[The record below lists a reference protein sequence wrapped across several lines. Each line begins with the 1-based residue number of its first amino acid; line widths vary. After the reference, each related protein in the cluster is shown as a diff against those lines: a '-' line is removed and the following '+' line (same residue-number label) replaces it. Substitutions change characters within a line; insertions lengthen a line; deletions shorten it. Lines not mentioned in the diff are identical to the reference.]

1 MGDPLT
7 QIFQPGFF
15 SNQSVGIAIVVGGLA
30 AVVCGVAGVLTV
42 IRGQSFSGHSLADV
56 STTGGSG
63 AVLFGASNPLLGF
76 VLAAVLG
83 AGAMDI
89 LGGQRSRTRDVATGI
104 VLGAALGLTALFLYL
119 ESTLHNTT
127 GASIAVLFGSIFAVP
142 TSTIPLALLFSVISL
157 ILVVPLYRPLLL
169 GAVSADVARAR
180 GVPVR
185 MLGAL
190 YLIGM
195 ALAVSVACLTVG
207 AILSTALLIG
217 PAATALRITKRP
229 GLALVLS
236 STVGVT
242 ATWLGILLAYDSYAW
257 PPSHHGWPVS
267 FFIVAVV
274 FLLYVMAGLPIWAR
288 DDSRLIHPAPTTT

>member
-1 MGDPLT
+1 MSNPWT
-7 QIFQPGFF
+7 QVFQPGFF

-30 AVVCGVAGVLTV
+30 ALVCGFAGVITV

-63 AVLFGASNPLLGF
+63 AVLVQINPLLGF

-83 AGAMDI
+83 AGAMDV
-89 LGGQRSRTRDVATGI
+89 LGGQRSRSRDVATGI
-104 VLGAALGLTALFLYL
+104 VLGAALGVTALFLYL

-127 GASIAVLFGSIFAVP
+127 GASVAVLFGSIFAV
-142 TSTIPLALLFSVISL
+142 SL
-157 ILVVPLYRPLLL
+157 SAVPLVVAFSIVSVAIVLPLYRPLLL
-169 GAVSADVARAR
+169 SAVSADMARAR

-185 MLGAL
+185 MFGAL

-217 PAATALRITKRP
+217 PAATALRVTKRP
-229 GLALVLS
+229 GIALALS
-236 STVGVT
+236 SGIGII
-242 ATWLGILLAYDSYAW
+242 ATWLGILLAYDSYDW
-257 PPSHHGWPVS
+257 PPHHQSWPVS

-274 FLLYVMAGLPIWAR
+274 FLFYVMAGLPIWR
-288 DDSRLIHPAPTTT
+288 RDSRSIRSISAEPA